1 MNATWLAGIGLG
13 MAGYAI
19 INYFID
25 PQRKVERTLY
35 DWDKR
40 YWVYILRESLKEETI
55 SYENLPETL
64 PGMS

>member
-19 INYFID
+19 FNYFVD
-25 PQRKVERTLY
+25 PQRKVERKLY

-55 SYENLPETL
+55 SYEMLSKNHE
-64 PGMS
+64 